1 LQAACSQ
8 GGDRKSGTCA
18 TVFAAKKPKPL
29 SLRTRW
35 LAMKTSALKIVGI
48 GEVLWDLLPGGK
60 QLGGAPAN
68 FAYMSNLLGD
78 HGIVASRIG
87 SDPLGREMAE
97 AMQQLGLTT
106 SYLQTDET
114 HSTGTVGVKVDPTG
128 QPEFTITPSV
138 AWDFLDWTP
147 LWEEL
152 AGQADVVCFGTL
164 AQRSPNSRVTI
175 RRFLQ
180 AVRTDTLRV
189 FDVNLRQTFFSAEVL
204 SESLK
209 YSDVVKLNDLE
220 LPLVCNLRTPL
231 GSNLPALPNECSKHP
246 LSLGAGPLG
255 QAGTGEITIES
266 GMFLDFS
273 TSSATA
279 YRARAYAFAFASS
292 TVAPYAKAPA
302 ISGISAIQRPSVSR
316 SISNW
321 NRKSRLLTLFCGLRS
336 LIEFLGCAIERL
348 IACYRG
354 KAQWWKNIA

>member
-220 LPLVCNLRTPL
+220 LPLVCNL
-231 GSNLPALPNECSKHP
+231 
-246 LSLGAGPLG
+246 LSLEFGEQQSSARRLLQKYGLKLVCVTRGAHGSLLVSPSSAAAHPGFRVNVVDTVGAGDAFTACLEHHYIRG
-255 QAGTGEITIES
+255 ASLKTINE
-266 GMFLDFS
+266 
-273 TSSATA
+273 
-279 YRARAYAFAFASS
+279 
-292 TVAPYAKAPA
+292 PA
-302 ISGISAIQRPSVSR
+302 IDLPHG
-316 SISNW
+316 
-321 NRKSRLLTLFCGLRS
+321 
-336 LIEFLGCAIERL
+336 
-348 IACYRG
+348 
-354 KAQWWKNIA
+354 